1 MYTDSTQCTQC
12 HRKKIGINAC
22 QFDWISAGLI
32 LYFEPQWTTA
42 ENGGFIVELIAQV
55 FEFLEVDCFTLSN
68 LCTSI
73 IYHQWQPLCYLSNGH
88 CFRTTQFQTAH
99 WIQYTHDSTHSFS
112 VIVQKL
118 GSFLAN
124 WFTYLQ
130 VSSCI
135 LWAEPQL
142 NLRALL

>member
-1 MYTDSTQCTQC
+1 MGSLLANWLNICRSYLAFC
-12 HRKKIGINAC
+12 
-22 QFDWISAGLI
+22 
-32 LYFEPQWTTA
+32 EPQRATA
-42 ENGGFIVELIAQV
+42 ELEGCIVELIAQA

-68 LCTSI
+68 LWTSI
-73 IYHQWQPLCYLSNGH
+73 IYHRWQPLCYLSNGH

-112 VIVQKL
+112 VVVQKL

-135 LWAEPQL
+135 LRASMGHSCIVELTAAGFQL
-142 NLRALL
+142 LEMD